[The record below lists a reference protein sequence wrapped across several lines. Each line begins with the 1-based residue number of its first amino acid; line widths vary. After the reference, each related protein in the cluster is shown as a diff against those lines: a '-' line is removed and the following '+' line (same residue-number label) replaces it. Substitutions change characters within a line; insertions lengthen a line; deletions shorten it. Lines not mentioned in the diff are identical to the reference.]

1 MVDDCSTDDSVDQ
14 LKRLDVMLLEHS
26 ENRGQGAARNCG
38 AENATGEIIVF
49 IDSDVVVYP
58 DVLKKMM
65 DRFRSD
71 RTLSVVVGVP
81 DKSNKYR
88 NLATIHFIM
97 RVFYNYMRLPD
108 YVTHTNGTI
117 VGVRRK
123 IFDEIGG
130 FNEKVSGI
138 EDDEFGLDICQNNGR
153 IFLDK
158 TIIVQHNKSIN
169 FVGLIKNDILRTVD
183 RVFYIFRRKLLQST
197 LKERRFISTPISQ
210 IVSSLT
216 APFNFI
222 FPVLILY
229 SPVFIPLTIISLSVF
244 YFLNSNYL
252 TFVKQ
257 EKGLIVAFKIFLL
270 LMVDMLFVHIALWIG
285 VIQYILGKRY

>member
-1 MVDDCSTDDSVDQ
+1 
-14 LKRLDVMLLEHS
+14 MLLEHG
-26 ENRGQGAARNCG
+26 ENRGQGAARNSG
-38 AENATGEIIVF
+38 AENATGEIVVF

-58 DVLKKMM
+58 DVLKKMT

-81 DKSNKYR
+81 DKSNKYH

-117 VGVRRK
+117 LGVRRK
-123 IFDEIGG
+123 IFEEIGG

-138 EDDEFGLDICQNNGR
+138 EDDEFGMDIYQNNGK

-158 TIIVQHNKSIN
+158 TILVQHNKAID
-169 FVGLIKNDILRTVD
+169 FLGLIKNDMLRTVD
-183 RVFYIFRRKLLQST
+183 RVFYIFRRKLLKAT
-197 LKERRFISTPISQ
+197 LKEKRFISTPISQ
-210 IVSSLT
+210 IVSSLM

-222 FPVLILY
+222 FPVLIFY
-229 SPVFIPLTIISLSVF
+229 SPVFFPLTIISLSVF

-252 TFVKQ
+252 TFVKK
-257 EKGLIVAFKIFLL
+257 EKNLIVAVKIFLL

-285 VIQYILGKRY
+285 VIQYTLGKRY